1 MVMTIRG
8 AWADIFWFSL
18 FHELGHIVNGDI
30 GRTAKFLDDGTDRK
44 KEKKAENLSVLLQ
57 KHKGLC
63 LIL

>member
-1 MVMTIRG
+1 MTIRG

-44 KEKKAENLSVLLQ
+44 KEKKAENLSVAFAKTQ
-57 KHKGLC
+57 RLC